1 MAKEKFDAGEFI
13 SSLFHYAHDFN
24 YNHIVFEANRY
35 KVSVNLTRRSAI
47 YGNADMF
54 YVSADT
60 KSFAP
65 VMSVINGAIEVAEL
79 TSKQQAMVETAA
91 MFDGTECAL
100 GRSMTLEYM
109 ELMTWGHFSIGSKD
123 SSQSLL

>member
-35 KVSVNLTRRSAI
+35 KVSVNLTRRSAT

-60 KSFAP
+60 KLFAP
-65 VMSVINGAIEVAEL
+65 VMSAINGAIEVAEL
-79 TSKQQAMVETAA
+79 ASKQQAVVATPALERQEQV
-91 MFDGTECAL
+91 FQFRLREC
-100 GRSMTLEYM
+100 
-109 ELMTWGHFSIGSKD
+109 GHGKYSLDLSI
-123 SSQSLL
+123 